1 MPLTAADSSPAAPQG
16 PDDLMSWISYALR
29 QEREK
34 AGLSL
39 SELARRASL
48 SKSTLSQIE
57 AGTGNP
63 SVETLWTLAVAL
75 GVPFS
80 RLVDR
85 PRRSPVRLVRAGEGL
100 GTRSE
105 LADYTGTL
113 LSAGA
118 QGVRRDL
125 YRLDI
130 QPGRA
135 RRSPAHIPGTVE
147 HVIVATGRALVGPLD
162 APEELRPG
170 DYYSYPGDV
179 PHSYEALEPDTV
191 VVLMMEHA

>member
-1 MPLTAADSSPAAPQG
+1 
-16 PDDLMSWISYALR
+16 MSWISHALR

-80 RLVDR
+80 RLVDQ
-85 PRRSPVRLVRAGEGL
+85 PRRTPARLIRAGEGM

-113 LSAGA
+113 LSAGSPS
-118 QGVRRDL
+118 VRRDL

-130 QPGRA
+130 QPGRI
-135 RRSPAHIPGTVE
+135 RKSLPHIPGSIE
-147 HVIVATGRALVGPLD
+147 HVVLAVGRARLGPVD
-162 APEELRPG
+162 ALEELKPG
-170 DYYSYPGDV
+170 DYYTYPGDV
-179 PHSYEALEPDTV
+179 LHSYEALEPDTV
-191 VVLMMEHA
+191 AILMMEHV